1 MGKSAAVP
9 GPRGSRW
16 MGLAP
21 QLQRDQLGTYERAV
35 AEYGDVVRLVV
46 GPPGLRRELYLVT
59 HPDGV
64 EQVLAGD
71 PDGYSKNTPFYEEI
85 AAYLGNGLLTSGGS
99 HWRQQRR
106 TVAPLF
112 SHRRINGYVDVMAD
126 EAERLADRCG
136 VAAAAGISVDV
147 NAAMVEYTLRTVGRI
162 LFGADVDDAIPV
174 IRATFPVLNEHV
186 RRRGVT
192 PLRLPRRWPTP
203 VQVRAARAQRA
214 LYGVVDDIIDHRAG
228 ATDDLIAPLPSLAPP
243 QHGAARSGPDLI
255 SLLLTARDPE
265 TGAPMSNQEV
275 RDQVLIFL
283 LAGHETT
290 STALTFTMHL
300 LGRHP
305 DVQAAVHRE
314 ITDVLAGHAPR
325 VDDIPRLNLTAMAI
339 KEAMRLYPPAY
350 SFGRVAEHEVTIG
363 GRRIP
368 AGSLILLSPWA
379 TQRRPDLW
387 PDPQRFD
394 PARFEPAAERA
405 RPRYAY
411 FPFAGGL
418 RGCIG
423 GHFAMTEA
431 VIAIATLLARF
442 SVTSE
447 LPEIP
452 LSTDITLRPAI
463 PVRCRLELRQPAP
476 VSPR

>member
-1 MGKSAAVP
+1 MHSPFAERGSGPRVSGLDAVP

-16 MGLAP
+16 LGMAGH
-21 QLQRDQLGTYERAV
+21 LQRDQLGTYERVV
-35 AEYGDVVRLVV
+35 AEYGDGVRLVV

-71 PDGYSKNTPFYEEI
+71 PDGYTKNTPYYDEI
-85 AAYLGNGLLTSGGS
+85 AAYLGNGLLTSRGLR
-99 HWRQQRR
+99 WRQQRR

-112 SHRRINGYVDVMAD
+112 SHRHINGYVDVMAD
-126 EAERLADRCG
+126 EAARLADRFS
-136 VAAAAGISVDV
+136 VAAVGGGSVDV
-147 NAAMVEYTLRTVGRI
+147 SAAMIDFTLRTVGRV
-162 LFGADVDDAIPV
+162 LFGADVNDAVPV

-186 RRRGVT
+186 RRRGIT

-203 VQVRAARAQRA
+203 AQVRAAKAQRA
-214 LYGVVDDIIDHRAG
+214 LYRTVDDIIERRSR
-228 ATDDLIAPLPSLAPP
+228 TST
-243 QHGAARSGPDLI
+243 SGPDLI
-255 SLLLTARDPE
+255 SRLLAARDPE
-265 TGAPMSNQEV
+265 TGAPMSDQEI

-314 ITDVLAGHAPR
+314 IADVLGGRAPHAA
-325 VDDIPRLNLTAMAI
+325 DIARLTLTEMAV

-350 SFGRVAEHEVTIG
+350 GLGRLAEHEVTISG
-363 GRRIP
+363 YRVP
-368 AGSLILLSPWA
+368 AGSIILLSPWA
-379 TQRRPDLW
+379 THRRPDLW
-387 PDPQRFD
+387 PEPERFD
-394 PARFEPAAERA
+394 PARFEPAAEQA

-431 VIAIATLLARF
+431 VISIATLLARF
-442 SVTSE
+442 SVASE
-447 LPEIP
+447 SSDIP
-452 LSTDITLRPAI
+452 LHTNITLRPAG
-463 PVRCRLELRQPAP
+463 PVRCRLDLRQPAP
-476 VSPR
+476 ASR